1 MKIFSSLHFFSPFL
15 FSIKF
20 FEELFVFEMSLWG
33 QSFKSDYSFVSH
45 VSFSGLVPV
54 GV

>member
-1 MKIFSSLHFFSPFL
+1 M
-15 FSIKF
+15 KF
-20 FEELFVFEMSLWG
+20 FEELFAFEMSLKG
-33 QSFKSDYSFVSH
+33 QRFKSDYSFVSH